1 MIREFLRDKASWLCM
16 FVLLSGL
23 LLLIVYVDTT
33 IPFDSILYVLLLFW
47 LLFIAFLIFRYHRET
62 RYYRGLKDWEKSLDA
77 STLPEPDRP
86 YEYIIHD
93 SLQEQVNFLNK
104 TSTDRR
110 ESLEREKDELL
121 SWIHEVKTPLT
132 AMQLI
137 IERIEDA
144 ALKQQLTYEWLRV
157 HMLLDT
163 QIHQKRITFI
173 ENDLFIEKIDL
184 HAVISQ
190 EIRTLRS
197 WCMQKGIGFELD
209 LEEEVVLSDT
219 KWLTFILRQL
229 LSNAVKY
236 SENSDIH
243 IGSEKINGHVRI
255 SIQDQGIGI
264 DAKDL
269 PRIFDQGFTSTI
281 QHDKAATGMGLY
293 LTKKAAKPLRIKV
306 DVSSQLGKGT
316 CFTLTFPKR
325 NDMVGM
331 TGV

>member
-1 MIREFLRDKASWLCM
+1 MIRKYLRDKASWIGM

-23 LLLIVYVDTT
+23 LLLVAYVDTT
-33 IPFDSILYVLLLFW
+33 IPFDSIFYVLLLFW
-47 LLFIAFLIFRYHRET
+47 LLLAVFLFFRYHRET
-62 RYYRGLKDWEKSLDA
+62 RYYRGLNDWEKSLDA

-86 YEYIIHD
+86 YEYIVHE
-93 SLQEQVNFLNK
+93 SLQEQVNFLNR
-104 TSTDRR
+104 TSSDRR

-137 IERIEDA
+137 IERIEDDV
-144 ALKQQLTYEWLRV
+144 LKQQLTYEWLRV

-173 ENDLFIEKIDL
+173 ENDLYIEEIEL
-184 HAVISQ
+184 QTVISQ
-190 EIRTLRS
+190 EIRNLRS
-197 WCMQKGIGFELD
+197 WCMQKGIGFDLD
-209 LEEEVVLSDT
+209 LQTEVVLSDT

-236 SENSDIH
+236 SENSDIY
-243 IGSEKINGHVRI
+243 ISSANIDGHVQIR
-255 SIQDQGIGI
+255 IQDNGIGI
-264 DAKDL
+264 DVKDL

-281 QHDKAATGMGLY
+281 QHNKAATGMGLY
-293 LTKKAAKPLRIKV
+293 LTKKAAIPLKIKV
-306 DVSSQLGKGT
+306 DVASEPGKGT

>member
-1 MIREFLRDKASWLCM
+1 MIGQFLRDKVSWIGM
-16 FVLLSGL
+16 FVLLSL
-23 LLLIVYVDTT
+23 LLLLVAYVDTT
-33 IPFDSILYVLLLFW
+33 IPFNSILYILLLFW
-47 LLFIAFLIFRYHRET
+47 LLLVVFLFIRYHRET

-77 STLPEPDRP
+77 STLPEPDRT

-104 TSTDRR
+104 TSTDRQ

-197 WCMQKGIGFELD
+197 WCMQKGIGFDLD
-209 LEEEVVLSDT
+209 LEEDVVLSDT

-306 DVSSQLGKGT
+306 DVSSHLGKGT